1 MIKAW
6 NTDEFVLDPSRIT
19 IYIGATGIDGDHF
32 KRGHLMDRYGVQINK
47 TSRNTVLFMTTI
59 GTTRSSVAYLIE
71 VLVTIAREL
80 DNQITDMSPAE
91 RAGHERA
98 VQRLTSPSA
107 PLPDFSG
114 FHSSFRDGPM
124 EGTPEGDVRR
134 AFYLSYNDSYCEY
147 LMPEEAEQR
156 VENGEQVV
164 STTYVTPYPP
174 GYPVLVP
181 GQVFSAEILA
191 FMRSLDTPEVHGYR
205 VYVDKALEIAATDR
219 REPLPDGPPA

>member
-1 MIKAW
+1 
-6 NTDEFVLDPSRIT
+6 
-19 IYIGATGIDGDHF
+19 
-32 KRGHLMDRYGVQINK
+32 MDRYGVQINK

-71 VLVTIAREL
+71 VLVTIARDLEAR
-80 DNQITDMSPAE
+80 IADMSPAE
-91 RAGHERA
+91 RGAHERA

-114 FHSSFRDGPM
+114 FHPSFRDSPAQT
-124 EGTPEGDVRR
+124 TPEGDVRR
-134 AFYLSYNDSYCEY
+134 AFYLAYNDSYCEY

-181 GQVFSAEILA
+181 GQVFSAEILS
-191 FMRSLDTPEVHGYR
+191 FMRSLDTPEIHGYRPDLGYR
-205 VYVDKALEIAATDR
+205 VYVKKALEITATAHQPGAASN
-219 REPLPDGPPA
+219 PD